1 MGFFYVVLLI
11 CLFISSREWQNV
23 RIKLQQHPDFNQYFL
38 ESPDEQPWQE
48 SDLVDSNETR
58 IPLDILDSSEAEAC
72 FEEHKAALEAEERRK
87 EYVIIYCFKIKSISL
102 SLSLLFSFNDKISF

>member
-1 MGFFYVVLLI
+1 MIDNLYIKENNDIWDGVLNNYLNFCWFEINWPLI
-11 CLFISSREWQNV
+11 NILILIYSEWETV
-23 RIKLQQHPDFNQYFL
+23 RVKLQQHPDFSQYFL

-72 FEEHKAALEAEERRK
+72 FEEHKASLETEDRRK
-87 EYVIIYCFKIKSISL
+87 E
-102 SLSLLFSFNDKISF
+102 

>member
-1 MGFFYVVLLI
+1 MTKPFKNNKNSPFEVENRVSIGLIGFTYFSLIYLLLI
-11 CLFISSREWQNV
+11 YFSDWQNV

-72 FEEHKAALEAEERRK
+72 FEEHKATLETEERRK
-87 EYVIIYCFKIKSISL
+87 E
-102 SLSLLFSFNDKISF
+102 

>member
-1 MGFFYVVLLI
+1 MLI
-11 CLFISSREWQNV
+11 CCYYFREWQNV

-87 EYVIIYCFKIKSISL
+87 EYVNFYYC
-102 SLSLLFSFNDKISF
+102 KISVALSPAPLLIL

>member
-1 MGFFYVVLLI
+1 M
-11 CLFISSREWQNV
+11 
-23 RIKLQQHPDFNQYFL
+23 

-87 EYVIIYCFKIKSISL
+87 EYANFITVKL
-102 SLSLLFSFNDKISF
+102 GLLLFFFLHF

>member
-1 MGFFYVVLLI
+1 MFILLI
-11 CLFISSREWQNV
+11 YFRDWQNV
-23 RIKLQQHPDFNQYFL
+23 RIKLQQHPDFTQYFL

-87 EYVIIYCFKIKSISL
+87 E
-102 SLSLLFSFNDKISF
+102 